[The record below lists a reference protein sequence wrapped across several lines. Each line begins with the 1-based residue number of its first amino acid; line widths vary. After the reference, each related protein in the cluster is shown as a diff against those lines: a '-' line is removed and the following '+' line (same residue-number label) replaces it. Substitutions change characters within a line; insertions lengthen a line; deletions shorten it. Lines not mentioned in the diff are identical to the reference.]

1 MRLCLLVAALILPA
15 MAWSASD
22 EAPGLDHKACAIGVW
37 NMFDVIDSWM
47 LNVPL
52 EKSVAMSGNEEAA
65 LEIYNLADRNGVA
78 EAYAGAFA
86 SHYDCESQVQPMGES
101 VSDEMAA
108 YRRCSLQNVLR
119 TKVLF
124 ALREGVPLEKTLS
137 EYDEALHGVVKAL
150 YGTRQT
156 YNIEKTFA
164 ASARAFQDCI
174 KAID

>member
-1 MRLCLLVAALILPA
+1 MRIWVLVTGLMLPVF
-15 MAWSASD
+15 AWSASD
-22 EAPGLDHKACAIGVW
+22 EAPGLDHKSCAIGVW
-37 NMFDVIDSWM
+37 NMFDVIDNWM

-86 SHYDCESQVQPMGES
+86 SHYDCESQVQPMGED
-101 VSDEMAA
+101 VSGEMAA

-137 EYDEALHGVVKAL
+137 EYDEMLHGVIKAL
-150 YGTRQT
+150 YGTRET